1 MVQCPRSLRF
11 ASLSGL
17 TALSLILASAAHA
30 DAPLSYLTAHGA
42 RAHPINTLLWGVIAI
57 SLAVLVMALVL
68 VPLSTFR
75 GRSMPGH
82 ALPGE
87 LPVEAARGGM
97 SWIVL
102 GVGVSALVLLGVT
115 IWTVVT
121 LAAVSPV
128 PPRGAKLALE
138 VVGHQWWW
146 EVRYLSN
153 EPDRQFQTADEI
165 HVPVG
170 EPVVVKLRT
179 ADVIH
184 SFWIPALTG
193 KTDLIPGQ
201 TNISWFSAD
210 RPGVYRGQCTEY
222 CGQQHAHMGLE
233 VFAEP
238 NDAFASWQNH
248 QLQPAAAK
256 SEAARRGL
264 AVFMTKCAAC
274 HTVRGT
280 PAGGVLGPDLSHL
293 MTRHRL
299 AAGTLPNNPG
309 YLSAWISDPQH
320 VKPGAL
326 MPRLDLSGPELAQLR
341 DFIEQLQ

>member
-1 MVQCPRSLRF
+1 MPSITSLRE
-11 ASLSGL
+11 LKWT

-264 AVFMTKCAAC
+264 AVFMTKWRPATRSAERPPAAC
-274 HTVRGT
+274 LVPISATHDAPPTSPPARCRKPRLSVRLDQRSAT
-280 PAGGVLGPDLSHL
+280 CKAGS
-293 MTRHRL
+293 
-299 AAGTLPNNPG
+299 
-309 YLSAWISDPQH
+309 
-320 VKPGAL
+320 L
-326 MPRLDLSGPELAQLR
+326 MPRLDLSGPRTRASRRLYL
-341 DFIEQLQ
+341 EQLQ

>member
-11 ASLSGL
+11 ASFSGL

-57 SLAVLVMALVL
+57 SLAVLVMALIL

-153 EPDRQFQTADEI
+153 EPDRQFRTADEI
-165 HVPVG
+165 HIPVG

-201 TNISWFSAD
+201 TNNTWFSAD

-233 VFAEP
+233 VVAER

-280 PAGGVLGPDLSHL
+280 RAGGVLGPDLSHL
-293 MTRHRL
+293 MTRHRI
-299 AAGTLPNNPG
+299 AAGTLPNNLG

-320 VKPGAL
+320 VKPGAF
-326 MPRLDLSGPELAQLR
+326 MPRLDMSGPELAQLR
-341 DFIEQLQ
+341 DFLEQLQ

>member
-1 MVQCPRSLRF
+1 MQRRGSATAVRCIGRLAP
-11 ASLSGL
+11 L
-17 TALSLILASAAHA
+17 TLAISSAAHA
-30 DAPLSYLTAHGA
+30 NAPLSYLTAHGA
-42 RAHPINTLLWGVIAI
+42 RAQPINTLLWGVIAI

-75 GRSMPGH
+75 GRSIAGD
-82 ALPGE
+82 ALPGQ
-87 LPVEAARGGM
+87 LPVEPARGGM

-102 GVGVSALVLLGVT
+102 GVGGSSLVLLGVT
-115 IWTVVT
+115 VWTVVT
-121 LAAVSPV
+121 LAAVSSV
-128 PPRGAKLALE
+128 PPGEARLTLE

-146 EVRYLSN
+146 EVRYLSD

-170 EPVVVKLRT
+170 VPVVVKLRT

-201 TNISWFSAD
+201 TNTSWFSAD

-233 VFAEP
+233 VIAEP
-238 NDAFASWQNH
+238 NDAFASWQAH

-256 SEAARRGL
+256 SEGARRGL

-280 PAGGVLGPDLSHL
+280 SAGGVLGPDLSHL
-293 MTRHRL
+293 MARHRL
-299 AAGTLPNNPG
+299 AAGTLPNTPG
-309 YLSAWISDPQH
+309 YLSGWISDPQH

-326 MPRLDLSGPELAQLR
+326 MPRLDLPGPELAQLR